1 MNNESGV
8 SSKIFE
14 DTKSSLENVCRAI
27 CPPKNQDI
35 DIASLLHEI
44 GIYTPAVGEE
54 LTHGVLLLIILKYY
68 PSLFAPT
75 WE

>member
-44 GIYTPAVGEE
+44 RNSEKPKQKSKKQSSDFKRRFA
-54 LTHGVLLLIILKYY
+54 
-68 PSLFAPT
+68 SLFVTKSLIA
-75 WE
+75 

>member
-44 GIYTPAVGEE
+44 RIYEKPKQSQRSNP
-54 LTHGVLLLIILKYY
+54 LTSKGDLRLYLSQRV
-68 PSLFAPT
+68 
-75 WE
+75 

>member
-44 GIYTPAVGEE
+44 GIYDKPKQKSNKQSSNFKRSFASSFVT
-54 LTHGVLLLIILKYY
+54 K
-68 PSLFAPT
+68 SLRA
-75 WE
+75 